1 MILKVK
7 NAMLRTYSIT
17 DLNSE
22 EIVRT
27 IYVKELQKSIS
38 NRV

>member
-7 NAMLRTYSIT
+7 NAMLWTYSIT

-27 IYVKELQKSIS
+27 FYVKELQKSIS